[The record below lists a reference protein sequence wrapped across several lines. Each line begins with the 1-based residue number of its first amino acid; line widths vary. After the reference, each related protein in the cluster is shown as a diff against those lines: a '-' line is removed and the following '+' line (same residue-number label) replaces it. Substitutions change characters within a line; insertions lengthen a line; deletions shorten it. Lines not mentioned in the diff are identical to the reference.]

1 MGRANL
7 LKVTIL
13 LTVLIIIIGI
23 YSVSTYNSLVL
34 VTQDIDT
41 KWNQVENQ
49 LQHKLTLIPDVIDTS
64 QAYTEQD
71 EEAFAIINESRS
83 KLARAE
89 TVGQKAQADADLS
102 RGLSQ
107 LCKAVKQHSAIE
119 ADTAC
124 QQMLNKM
131 TVTEENVATA
141 RRDYNEAVRG
151 YNTYIKGFPANIVA
165 GVGGFGRRPYF
176 EAGEMAPI
184 DEQ

>member
-1 MGRANL
+1 M
-7 LKVTIL
+7 
-13 LTVLIIIIGI
+13 
-23 YSVSTYNSLVL
+23 
-34 VTQDIDT
+34 
-41 KWNQVENQ
+41 
-49 LQHKLTLIPDVIDTS
+49 IDTS

-102 RGLSQ
+102 RV
-107 LCKAVKQHSAIE
+107 CPNYVAVKQHSAIE

-131 TVTEENVATA
+131 TVTEENLATA